1 MSEGT
6 REDAAEN
13 SAASVPLGMD
23 VEPGGKHETD
33 VVIIGA
39 GPSAI
44 FAVFEL
50 GLLGL
55 NAHLIDVLDKPGGQ
69 CAELYPEKPIYDI
82 PGFPQVTGY
91 DLTDNLIKQAE
102 PFDPVYHFNQL
113 ATAFDRLPD
122 GRFKI
127 TTDVDTEVTAKV
139 VLIAAG
145 GGSFTAKKPPLKGLE
160 PFEEANSIYY
170 AVRKMETFRDK
181 RLVIAGGGDS
191 ALDWTIHLAPIAK
204 SLTLV
209 HRREGFRAAPDS
221 VAKLEELVEAGSVE
235 FHVAQMKQLNGE
247 DGKLT
252 SLSVESKEN
261 GAYDIE
267 CDILLPFFG
276 FTMKLGPVAEFGIE
290 FNEDDKIEVDTEF
303 FQTREKGVF
312 SIGDIAHYP
321 GKLKLIL
328 CSFHEGALFAR
339 GAFKHINP
347 DVELKLGYTTANK
360 SLQKKIGV

>member
-6 REDAAEN
+6 Q
-13 SAASVPLGMD
+13 SASEATPLGMD
-23 VEPGGKHETD
+23 IEPGGSHETD

-55 NAHLIDVLDKPGGQ
+55 KAHLIDILDKPGGQ

-91 DLTDNLIKQAE
+91 ELTDNLLKQAE
-102 PFDPVYHFNQL
+102 PFEPVYHFNQL
-113 ATAFDRLPD
+113 ATSFDRLAD

-127 TTDVDTEVTAKV
+127 TTDAETEVTAKV

-145 GGSFTAKKPPLKGLE
+145 GGSFTAKKPPLKNLE
-160 PFEEANSIYY
+160 PYEEAKSIYY

-181 RLVIAGGGDS
+181 RLIVAGGGDS
-191 ALDWTIHLAPIAK
+191 ALDWAIHLAPIAK

-209 HRREGFRAAPDS
+209 HRRDGFRAAPDS
-221 VAKLEELVEAGSVE
+221 VAKMEELVDAGQIE
-235 FHVAQMKQLNGE
+235 FHVAQMKELNG
-247 DGKLT
+247 DNGVLT
-252 SLSVESKEN
+252 SVSVESKVN
-261 GAYDIE
+261 GPYDIE
-267 CDILLPFFG
+267 CDMLLPFFG
-276 FTMKLGPVAEFGIE
+276 FTMKLGPVAGFGIE

-303 FQTREKGVF
+303 FQTHEKGVF
-312 SIGDIAHYP
+312 CIGDIANYP

-328 CSFHEGALFAR
+328 SSFHEGALFAR

-347 DVELKLGYTTANK
+347 DVELKLGYTTSNK
-360 SLQKKIGV
+360 ALQKTIGV

>member
-1 MSEGT
+1 MSEESG
-6 REDAAEN
+6 
-13 SAASVPLGMD
+13 SASTGVPLGMD
-23 VEPGGKHETD
+23 VAPGGIHETD

-55 NAHLIDVLDKPGGQ
+55 KAHLVDVLDKPGGQ

-82 PGFPQVTGY
+82 PGFPEVTGY
-91 DLTDNLIKQAE
+91 ELTDNLLKQAA
-102 PFDPVYHFNQL
+102 PFEPVYHFNQL
-113 ATAFDRLPD
+113 ATVFDRLPD

-127 TTDVDTEVTAKV
+127 TTDVDTQITASV

-145 GGSFTAKKPPLKGLE
+145 GGSFTPKKPPLPDLE
-160 PFEEANSIYY
+160 PYEAANSIYY

-181 RLVIAGGGDS
+181 RLIVAGGGDS

-209 HRREGFRAAPDS
+209 HRRDGFRAAPDS
-221 VAKLEELVEAGSVE
+221 VAKMEELIDSGDIE
-235 FHVAQMKQLNGE
+235 FHVAQMKHLNGD
-247 DGKLT
+247 DGKIT
-252 SLSVESKEN
+252 SVTVDSKVN
-261 GAYDIE
+261 GTYDIE
-267 CDILLPFFG
+267 CDMLLPFFG
-276 FTMKLGPVAEFGIE
+276 FTMKLGPVANFGIE

-303 FQTREKGVF
+303 FQTKERGVF
-312 SIGDIAHYP
+312 CIGDIANYP

-328 CSFHEGALFAR
+328 SSFHEGALFAR
-339 GAFKHINP
+339 GAFRHINP
-347 DVELKLGYTTANK
+347 DVELKLGYTTSNK
-360 SLQKKIGV
+360 ALQKKIGA